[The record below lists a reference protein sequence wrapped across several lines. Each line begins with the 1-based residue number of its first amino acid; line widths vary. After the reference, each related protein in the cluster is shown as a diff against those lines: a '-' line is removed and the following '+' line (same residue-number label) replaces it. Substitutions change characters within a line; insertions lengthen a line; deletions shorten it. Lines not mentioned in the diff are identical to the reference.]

1 MALRCYYVSNT
12 LQRKHPYSTHV
23 LGAQEVLAH
32 FNRQTKA
39 SIRHTF
45 LYSEKLR
52 LPTPLLSLSL
62 SLCTGIIVLK

>member
-1 MALRCYYVSNT
+1 MKLVMALRFYYVSNRM
-12 LQRKHPYSTHV
+12 QRKHPYYTHA
-23 LGAQEVLAH
+23 AQEVLAH

-52 LPTPLLSLSL
+52 LPTPLFSLY
-62 SLCTGIIVLK
+62 TGIIALK